1 MQKPFYPRA
10 LCWTARIA
18 MVGTLVLAHFSAQSF
33 QVLPKVSDVDR
44 KLAKLGKNKKLDPL
58 GQFIMSSAL
67 PLLKSPVHEAITL
80 STMGCNP
87 SAGEENACV
96 ALKAIQKN
104 RVFLYGVRWPDD
116 PPFALNKDAPPA
128 ITACDPKVTLRSTA
142 QPKCWMGLFNDAAA
156 KAKPLLAKNP
166 GVPAYGPGHYLL
178 YRSHFGDLQFFHS
191 MAAYDGER
199 AFETQA
205 RMKMWAKFLWGI
217 AIGQV
222 PKDKPIRTLG
232 FDELTPYFPGDMT
245 VTNLFATGIVDV
257 RKNLDQVALGVL
269 LHMVQDSF
277 SQAHADRGPEPGG
290 QCERLPRFSRPGKIT
305 QFYSYARQAGHLH
318 DEEDTF
324 DALGLQTLQTS
335 PHVIDV
341 SRAFVTLWKEKASWE
356 RASLLFDCTFE
367 LQNPEA
373 PGGPGRYMAPAN
385 ENNQAPSNQ
394 YSIPNE
400 SPGAH

>member
-1 MQKPFYPRA
+1 MQQLVFPNA
-10 LCWTARIA
+10 LLWTARIA
-18 MVGTLVLAHFSAQSF
+18 MVGALAFAPFAAQSF

-44 KLAKLGKNKKLDPL
+44 KLAKLGKNKVLDPL
-58 GQFIMSSAL
+58 GQFAMNGVL

-80 STMGCNP
+80 STVGCNP
-87 SAGEENACV
+87 SAGEEKACV
-96 ALKAIQKN
+96 DLKAIQKN
-104 RVFLYGVRWPDD
+104 RVLLYGVRWPDD
-116 PPFALNKDAPPA
+116 PPFSLNKDAPPA

-142 QPKCWMGLFNDAAA
+142 QPKCWLGLFNDAAA
-156 KAKPLLAKNP
+156 KAKPLMAKNP

-205 RMKMWAKFLWGI
+205 RMKMWAQFLWGI

-222 PKDKPIRTLG
+222 PKDKPIKALG
-232 FDELTPYFPGDMT
+232 FDDLTPYFPGEMT
-245 VTNLFATGIVDV
+245 ASNLFATGIVDV

-277 SQAHADRGPEPGG
+277 SNAHADRAPEPGG
-290 QCERLPRFSRPGKIT
+290 QCLQSPRFARPGKIT
-305 QFYSYARQAGHLH
+305 QFFSYAQQAGHLH

-335 PHVIDV
+335 PSVIDV

-356 RASLLFDCTFE
+356 NASMLFDCVFE
-367 LQNPEA
+367 LQNPEVPA
-373 PGGPGRYMAPAN
+373 GPGRYLAPAN
-385 ENNQAPSNQ
+385 DKQN
-394 YSIPNE
+394 SIPLEGSGNR
-400 SPGAH
+400 